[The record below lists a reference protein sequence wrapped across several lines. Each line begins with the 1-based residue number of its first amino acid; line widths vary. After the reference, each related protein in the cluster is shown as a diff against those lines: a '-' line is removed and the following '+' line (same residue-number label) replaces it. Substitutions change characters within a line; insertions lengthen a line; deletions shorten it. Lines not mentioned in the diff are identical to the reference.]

1 MIFFFFFDVFKKTKF
16 LKPKSKREKKRCC
29 CLGLGFKEQNRRICG
44 NRGEK
49 TKVQEQEE
57 AKP

>member
-16 LKPKSKREKKRCC
+16 LKPKSKREKKSC

-44 NRGEK
+44 NRAEN